1 MYEAELTPKIEFSSC
16 IIRSCGDVSQFSVLL
31 LTFTVIFRIS
41 DTRCNE
47 SKWSYQQTDP
57 LFYRMHFV
65 LTNVKSLQGNKR
77 NRVPILH
84 MSLFTLFVTY

>member
-16 IIRSCGDVSQFSVLL
+16 IIRSSVLL

-47 SKWSYQQTDP
+47 SKWSYQRTDP

-65 LTNVKSLQGNKR
+65 LTNAKSLQGNR
-77 NRVPILH
+77 LNRVPILH